1 MEIKLNYRKIFL
13 ARFFH
18 ELQKNIPL
26 FLRVWEYSINY
37 CKYYSCKFFF
47 FFISKIKR
55 GGTNDDNRSNYQDGQ
70 SYSFNKL
77 D

>member
-1 MEIKLNYRKIFL
+1 MTKKYSFIFKSI
-13 ARFFH
+13 F
-18 ELQKNIPL
+18 KNIPSIIVDII
-26 FLRVWEYSINY
+26 RVS
-37 CKYYSCKFFF
+37 FFF
-47 FFISKIKR
+47 FFISKMKR